1 MIAEQV
7 SMYCSNNAALSN
19 DSQVYI
25 IGVEYEVCI
34 LQHFVHNNVTM
45 EDHVSGLMFADA
57 VQDGK
62 DTIAKEVQFMEH
74 LRYLYMLHNR
84 LVQQSA
90 HKCVIMEDPVLVL
103 AIAHANQDGKD
114 MIVKHVCNSSVS

>member
-19 DSQVYI
+19 DSSLYI
-25 IGVEYEVCI
+25 NGEYEVCI

-45 EDHVSGLMFADA
+45 EDHVSDLTFADA

-62 DTIAKEVQFMEH
+62 DTTAKEVHFVEY
-74 LRYLYMLHNR
+74 LRYLYMLHD
-84 LVQQSA
+84 LVVQQSA
-90 HKCVIMEDPVLVL
+90 HKYVIMEDRVQVL

-114 MIVKHVCNSSVS
+114 MIVKHVRNSSVS